1 MSDFPQKTWP
11 DDMHER
17 WRASV
22 FTDSCGVRSL
32 HISCRRPGGAMA
44 ARLAVLPMSF
54 KESAIMEMTDAVLSE
69 TFEEERDGLGDV
81 TNFLKAIVEAA
92 WEAGIRPDS
101 MKDRQGEIGAVRYH
115 LEDMRRLVFDQ
126 TERPVD
132 PDASIRK

>member
-1 MSDFPQKTWP
+1 MSDVPKKTWP

-17 WRASV
+17 WRAAV
-22 FTDSCGVRSL
+22 FTDSRGVRSL
-32 HISCRRPGGAMA
+32 QVSCRRPGGAMA
-44 ARLAVLPMSF
+44 ARLVAVPMDFVETGLGEVSQPLLF
-54 KESAIMEMTDAVLSE
+54 E

-115 LEDMRRLVFDQ
+115 LEDMRALVMR
-126 TERPVD
+126 TTPELKAVP
-132 PDASIRK
+132 